1 MQEKLSFKTE
11 NKNTQI
17 QQQKFK
23 MTDYVLHLS
32 HVMSR
37 KVSQSHYC
45 FGSHRLMPKITK
57 L

>member
-11 NKNTQI
+11 NKNTRI
-17 QQQKFK
+17 QQQKLK
-23 MTDYVLHLS
+23 MTAYVLHLP

-37 KVSQSHYC
+37 EASQSQYC